1 MKIFYYRLSQTLN
14 TKGLQRMNNLS
25 IRLLKFLVFSWSTNT
40 FDERATKIRTTTFG
54 VRLNYGRHALECVK
68 LDLLQNVF
76 DGLQQL
82 IPSHFRCRIIK
93 GSIIKI
99 TGNYIHTCTMCQW
112 ATGLCKQTFFRYMCM
127 GKGNNSARISIY
139 G

>member
-82 IPSHFRCRIIK
+82 IPSPFRCRITK
-93 GSIIKI
+93 VSIIKMS
-99 TGNYIHTCTMCQW
+99 GNYVHNCTMCANGRLVYVNKNIFIFLDTCTW
-112 ATGLCKQTFFRYMCM
+112 AKETTLRE
-127 GKGNNSARISIY
+127 
-139 G
+139 

>member
-1 MKIFYYRLSQTLN
+1 MKIVYYRLSQTLN

-76 DGLQQL
+76 DGLQQF
-82 IPSHFRCRIIK
+82 IPSHFRCRITK
-93 GSIIKI
+93 GSIIKMS
-99 TGNYIHTCTMCQW
+99 GNYVHNCTMCANGWLVYVNKNIFIFLDTCTW
-112 ATGLCKQTFFRYMCM
+112 AKETTLRE
-127 GKGNNSARISIY
+127 
-139 G
+139 

>member
-40 FDERATKIRTTTFG
+40 FDEREAKIRTTFG

-68 LDLLQNVF
+68 LDLLQNFF
-76 DGLQQL
+76 DGVH
-82 IPSHFRCRIIK
+82 SWYRV
-93 GSIIKI
+93 
-99 TGNYIHTCTMCQW
+99 
-112 ATGLCKQTFFRYMCM
+112 
-127 GKGNNSARISIY
+127 IS
-139 G
+139 GVV

>member
-68 LDLLQNVF
+68 LDLLQNFF
-76 DGLQQL
+76 DGVQQL

-93 GSIIKI
+93 GSIIKMS
-99 TGNYIHTCTMCQW
+99 GNYVHTCTMYANGRLVYVNRRFLDTCTW
-112 ATGLCKQTFFRYMCM
+112 AKETTLRE
-127 GKGNNSARISIY
+127 
-139 G
+139 